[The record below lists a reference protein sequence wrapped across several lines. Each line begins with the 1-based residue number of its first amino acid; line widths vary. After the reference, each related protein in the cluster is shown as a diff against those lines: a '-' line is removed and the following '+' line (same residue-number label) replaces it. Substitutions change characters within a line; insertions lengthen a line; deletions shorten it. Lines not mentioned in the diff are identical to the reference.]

1 MAIYPN
7 PAEEILYIN
16 GMDQRGELII
26 QDLQG
31 RVIRKEKLEA
41 QQNELRIDELV
52 KGVYIFQILSGSEQI
67 RHIQIID

>member
-1 MAIYPN
+1 VAIYPN

-52 KGVYIFQILSGSEQI
+52 KGVYIFQIISGNEQI
-67 RHIQIID
+67 RHIQIVD

>member
-31 RVIRKEKLEA
+31 RIIRKEKLEA

-52 KGVYIFQILSGSEQI
+52 KGVYIFQILSGNEQI